1 MRSTQLLAVIALIL
15 LGAGCTPLLHG
26 QSARR
31 YVVTPFEDLT
41 RISKFYLLDRH
52 EVQRDL
58 NLTTN
63 QVAALAEA
71 FNTPYA
77 KIPGLGE
84 WQARY
89 QDLSQEEKHRQKS
102 QYMKDR
108 ETISS
113 KWFES
118 QIVGI
123 LNKQQRDRLDALLLQ
138 MKGPRAI
145 MIIPGMMETLGVTP
159 EQAAKIQR
167 IIREHQDELFPF
179 YRQFGH
185 NMLQRSRSGQT
196 AEEAQEEQDTLV
208 ATITNILKRQDEAI
222 MAELTKPQRD
232 QWQGMQ
238 GPPLPVSWPETNG
251 FYVPF
256 ADSAGRFVR

>member
-1 MRSTQLLAVIALIL
+1 MRSIRLLAAIAMIL
-15 LGAGCTPLLHG
+15 LGAGCTPLSHG

-31 YVVTPFEDLT
+31 YVVAPFEDLT
-41 RISKFYLLDRH
+41 TISKFYLLDRH

-63 QVAALAEA
+63 QVATLAEA
-71 FNTPYA
+71 FNTPYE
-77 KIPGLGE
+77 KIPGLGG

-89 QDLSQEEKHRQKS
+89 RGLSAEEKG

-108 ETISS
+108 EAISS
-113 KWFES
+113 TWFES

-123 LNKQQRDRLDALLLQ
+123 LKRKQRDRLDALLLQ

-145 MIIPGMMETLGVTP
+145 MTIPGMMEKLGVTP

-167 IIREHQDELFPF
+167 IIREHQDEWSPF

-185 NMLQRSRSGQT
+185 YMLQRSRSGQT
-196 AEEAQEEQDTLV
+196 AEEAQKEQDTLV
-208 ATITNILKRQDEAI
+208 ATITKILKNQDEAI
-222 MAELTKPQRD
+222 MAELTKTQRN

-238 GPPLPVSWPETNG
+238 GPLLPVSWPETNG